1 MSNLAA
7 VLAERKAAGRKSLV
21 PYVTGGLSADWTR
34 WIDTCVEG
42 GADALEVGIPFSDPM
57 MDGPVI
63 QEASQ
68 LALDRGVSPSSVLKD
83 LEGYEATIP
92 LAVMTYANLALRP
105 GLANFAQDLVSA
117 GVSAA
122 ILPDL
127 SLEEMAPWAEVAD
140 AHAIATVMLV
150 APTTSQ
156 ERVEAITDRARGF
169 VYAVARLGVT
179 GERPDLEDS
188 YGSIVE
194 GIRSCT
200 ELPILVGV
208 GISGAKQAAA
218 AAEVADGV
226 IVGSA
231 LMRRILAG
239 EHPQQIVEFLAEIR
253 EALDR

>member
-63 QEASQ
+63 Q
-68 LALDRGVSPSSVLKD
+68 VLKD

-188 YGSIVE
+188 YGRIVE

>member
-1 MSNLAA
+1 MSDLAGI
-7 VLAERKAAGRKSLV
+7 LAERKTAGRKSLI

-68 LALDRGVSPSSVLKD
+68 LALDRGVTPRSVLRD
-83 LEGYEATIP
+83 LESYSAAIP

-105 GLANFAQDLVSA
+105 GLASFAQDLVSA
-117 GVSAA
+117 GVSGA

-127 SLEEMAPWAEVAD
+127 SLEEMNPWAEVAD

-150 APTTSQ
+150 APTTPK
-156 ERVEAITDRARGF
+156 ERVESITARARGF

-179 GERPDLEDS
+179 GERPDLEDN
-188 YGSIVE
+188 YGGVVE

-200 ELPILVGV
+200 DLPILVGV
-208 GISGAKQAAA
+208 GIASAKQAAA
-218 AAEVADGV
+218 AAQVADGV

-239 EHPQQIVEFLAEIR
+239 ESPQEIVDFLSEIR